1 MRKKK
6 MKNVRLT
13 ICLMAAVLVIAASL
27 GFGDIY
33 FNDGGT
39 HNINYTI
46 NERLWVDYSTP
57 SMQTTVNLLDG
68 GQMLQQYQI
77 DGYNDSR
84 LNISG
89 GSWWDLYAH
98 NRCQVTMSGGT
109 VGNNGLMAFDNSQI
123 TMSGGTARHG
133 LYAHNES
140 QITMSGGEAQHN
152 FTAYENS
159 QITMS
164 GGTADCMEAS
174 GNSQAIMSGGTVVGS
189 LFVRDS
195 SQLTMS
201 GGTVG
206 YLFSDGG
213 QTTMSGGRLSETLG
227 IRLDTG
233 AELIIEGS
241 NFAIDGTLFGFGE
254 ITSILGGGYTLE
266 PYRRITGT
274 LSNGDVLNTQ
284 FQIGRNASI
293 TLVPEPCTLL
303 LLGLGAVMLRRK
315 F

>member
-1 MRKKK
+1 MICYEYVELAEFQHNSHFVLAKVTRELLCPQANFGLGTFCLYRK
-6 MKNVRLT
+6 NINRR
-13 ICLMAAVLVIAASL
+13 
-27 GFGDIY
+27 IY
-33 FNDGGT
+33 F
-39 HNINYTI
+39 YKQ
-46 NERLWVDYSTP
+46 VVP
-57 SMQTTVNLLDG
+57 SVFN
-68 GQMLQQYQI
+68 
-77 DGYNDSR
+77 
-84 LNISG
+84 
-89 GSWWDLYAH
+89 
-98 NRCQVTMSGGT
+98 
-109 VGNNGLMAFDNSQI
+109 
-123 TMSGGTARHG
+123 
-133 LYAHNES
+133 
-140 QITMSGGEAQHN
+140 
-152 FTAYENS
+152 